1 MLELGKPTFD
11 AAVFLASAGTG
22 RRIFRLQGTQT
33 FFLQGEPAD
42 SVFYLQSGRA
52 RLTVVSQNGKEA
64 TITLL
69 SPGEF
74 VGEESLAS
82 AGALRTAT
90 ATSVTDCTALKI
102 EREEMIR
109 VMHEE
114 PTLSEAFLRFVLARG
129 VRIESDL
136 VDQLFDSNER
146 RLAKILL
153 LMADF
158 GDLDVSD
165 RLIPEITEESLA
177 EMIGTLR
184 STVTFLLNRFCELGF
199 IDYNGRILVHKAL
212 LNVILHDQLPG
223 DNAAEP
229 AIMDIPGRC

>member
-1 MLELGKPTFD
+1 MLELGKPAFD
-11 AAVFLASAGTG
+11 AAVFLASAGPG
-22 RRIFRLQGTQT
+22 RRIFKLQGKQT
-33 FFLQGEPAD
+33 LFLQGEAAD

-52 RLTVVSQNGKEA
+52 RLTVVSKNGKEA
-64 TITLL
+64 TITLI

-82 AGALRTAT
+82 AGALRSAT
-90 ATSVTDCTALKI
+90 ATSVTDCSALKV
-102 EREEMIR
+102 ERDEMIR

-114 PTLSEAFLRFVLARG
+114 PALSATFLGFVLARG

-136 VDQLFDSNER
+136 VDQILASGER
-146 RLAKILL
+146 RLARILL

-158 GDLDVSD
+158 GDLDESE

-177 EMIGTLR
+177 EMIGVPR
-184 STVTFLLNRFCELGF
+184 FTVSFFLNRFCELGF
-199 IDYNGRILVHKAL
+199 IDYHGRILVHKAL

>member
-1 MLELGKPTFD
+1 MLELGEPTFD
-11 AAVFLASAGTG
+11 AAVFLASAGPG
-22 RRIFRLQGTQT
+22 GGIFKLQEKQT
-33 FFLQGEPAD
+33 LFLEGEPAD

-52 RLTVVSQNGKEA
+52 RLTVVSKNGKEA
-64 TITLL
+64 TITLI

-82 AGALRTAT
+82 AGTLRTAT

-102 EREEMIR
+102 GRDEMIR

-114 PTLSEAFLRFVLARG
+114 PSLSATFLEFVLARG

-136 VDQLFDSNER
+136 VDQIFDSGER

-158 GDLDVSD
+158 GDLDESE

-177 EMIGTLR
+177 EMIGAPR
-184 STVTFLLNRFCELGF
+184 STVTFLLDRFCELGF